1 MKFDSVK
8 NAWTAEIDLATDAS
22 RIDFF
27 SNHRKTIRHGSE
39 KHSSYLSSPYTR
51 VALKTE

>member
-1 MKFDSVK
+1 MKFDAGK
-8 NAWTAEIDLATDAS
+8 KAWTVEIDLAAGAS